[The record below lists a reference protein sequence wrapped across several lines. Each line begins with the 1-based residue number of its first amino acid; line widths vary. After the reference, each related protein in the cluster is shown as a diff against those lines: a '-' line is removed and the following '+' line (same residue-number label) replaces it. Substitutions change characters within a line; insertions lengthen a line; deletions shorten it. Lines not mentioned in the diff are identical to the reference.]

1 VKLLCYAQLIYQKG
15 ENLMATQIQNNLN
28 GIAVDQLTGMI
39 EAVQQ
44 NPVLAQATFH
54 SRTTWKQ
61 GFQGQAEIG
70 DYVQA
75 GDKVK
80 RGRSFYVASD
90 HPEGLLGQNSAP
102 AAVETLIAAVGA
114 CISGGWATFGAAMNI
129 PVETLE
135 IDLKGDIDLQGFM
148 GLGENVR
155 PGLERIHGTVYVKS
169 PASDEQL
176 QQLKETA
183 EMRSPVVDSLRV
195 PVEITM
201 VRL

>member
-1 VKLLCYAQLIYQKG
+1 
-15 ENLMATQIQNNLN
+15 
-28 GIAVDQLTGMI
+28 
-39 EAVQQ
+39 
-44 NPVLAQATFH
+44 
-54 SRTTWKQ
+54 
-61 GFQGQAEIG
+61 
-70 DYVQA
+70 
-75 GDKVK
+75 
-80 RGRSFYVASD
+80 
-90 HPEGLLGQNSAP
+90 LLGQNSAP